1 MPLKLVTVD
10 IRYENDVVIAR
21 QKARTIAAALN
32 FDTRDQTRIATAVSE
47 IARNAFQYA
56 GGGKAEFSITD
67 APQNMLL
74 VAIRDTGE
82 GIPNL
87 DHILKG
93 KYTSPTGMGKGLTG
107 ANRLMD
113 HLRVDTVLGRGTTVM
128 LGKMLPAGFS
138 HLAEAE
144 LNRLL
149 ATLTRSPG
157 NPYEELR
164 EQNKE
169 LLSALDELRSKQSEL
184 VQLNRELD
192 ETNRG
197 VVALYAELNDKAAF
211 LQRAS
216 EMKSH
221 FLSNMSHEF
230 RTPLNSILALTQILV
245 DRLDGDLT
253 SEQEKQ
259 VKFVRNAANS
269 LSELVNDLLDI
280 AKVEAGKVT
289 IRPTNFTAETL
300 FGALRGMLR
309 PLLIQNSSVA
319 LIFEDPV
326 TIPSL
331 YTDEAKVSQI
341 LRNFISNALKFTER
355 GEIRVSAAQ
364 GHDDTVVFSVAD
376 TGIGIS
382 LEDQERIFQEWAQV
396 EGKLQKSTKGSGL
409 GLPLSRKLAQLL
421 GGNVYVKSQQGIGS
435 TFIVALPVSFNGATE
450 VIYVPEVKRELDAS
464 KLPVLVV
471 EDNREALFIYEKYLK
486 GSIFQVFPSK
496 TLKEARIALR
506 ESDPVA
512 VILDVL
518 LEGEQSWELLQELKS
533 DPATQFLPVFVITV
547 VDNQQKALSLGADAF
562 HTKPVDRSWLL
573 RQLEAIRTDSRM
585 SRRVLVVDD
594 DEASRYVVKT
604 ALAGGGFRL
613 IEAVSGSQGL
623 RLAREAKP
631 DLIILDLTMPDLS
644 GFEVLDK
651 LKTDADTARIPVI
664 IHTSRELSKDDRE
677 FLIPAIGVVPKRGH
691 SREMI
696 RASFA
701 EVFAMAGVG
710 FRAEDEVKRG
720 RHRIAM
726 SPEQLK
732 AKG

>member
-1 MPLKLVTVD
+1 MPLKLVTID
-10 IRYENDVVIAR
+10 IRYENDVVLAR

-32 FDTRDQTRIATAVSE
+32 FDTQDQTRIATAVSE

-56 GGGKAEFSITD
+56 GGGRAEFSITE

-74 VAIRDTGE
+74 VAIWDAGK

-87 DHILKG
+87 EHILKG
-93 KYTSPTGMGKGLTG
+93 KNTSPTGMGRGLTG

-113 HLRVDTVLGRGTTVM
+113 HLHVDTELGRGTTVV
-128 LGKMLPAGFS
+128 LGKTLPAGFS
-138 HLAEAE
+138 RLAEAQ
-144 LNRLL
+144 LNGLL
-149 ATLTRSPG
+149 ATLTRAPG

-184 VQLNRELD
+184 AQLNRELD

-230 RTPLNSILALTQILV
+230 RTPLNSILALTQILLE
-245 DRLDGDLT
+245 RLDGDLT

-289 IRPTNFTAETL
+289 MRPVNFTAETL
-300 FGALRGMLR
+300 FAALRGMLR
-309 PLLIQNSSVA
+309 PLLMQNSSVS

-326 TIPSL
+326 NIPPL

-355 GEIRVSAAQ
+355 GEIRVSAAR

-376 TGIGIS
+376 TGIGIG
-382 LEDQERIFQEWAQV
+382 LDDQERIFQEWAQV

-409 GLPLSRKLAQLL
+409 GLPLSKKLAQLL
-421 GGNVYVKSQQGIGS
+421 GGSVYVKSQPGAGS
-435 TFIVALPVSFNGATE
+435 TFIVAVPVSFNGATE
-450 VIYVPEVKRELDAS
+450 VVYVPEVKRELDAS
-464 KLPVLVV
+464 KLTVLVV

-486 GSIFQVFPSK
+486 GSIFQVLPAPN
-496 TLKEARIALR
+496 LKDARIALR
-506 ESDPVA
+506 EFDPVA
-512 VILDVL
+512 VVLDVL
-518 LEGEQSWELLQELKS
+518 LEGEQSWELLQELKT

-562 HTKPVDRSWLL
+562 HTKPVDRTWLL
-573 RQLEAIRTDSRM
+573 RQLEAIGTDSKM

-594 DEASRYVVKT
+594 DEASRYVVRI
-604 ALAGGGFRL
+604 ALAGAGFRL

-623 RLAREAKP
+623 RLAKEAKP
-631 DLIILDLTMPDLS
+631 DLIVLDLTMPDLS

-651 LKTDADTARIPVI
+651 LKMDSDTARIPVI
-664 IHTSRELSKDDRE
+664 VHTSRDLSKDDRE
-677 FLIPAIGVVPKRGH
+677 LLLSAIGVVPKRGR
-691 SREMI
+691 SREMT

-701 EVFAMAGVG
+701 EAFAMAGVE
-710 FRAEDEVKRG
+710 FQSERAPKSTRRSLAMAPKRFKPK
-720 RHRIAM
+720 R
-726 SPEQLK
+726 
-732 AKG
+732 

>member
-1 MPLKLVTVD
+1 MPLKLVTID
-10 IRYENDVVIAR
+10 IRYENDVVLAR

-32 FDTRDQTRIATAVSE
+32 FDTQDQTRIATAVSE

-56 GGGKAEFSITD
+56 GGGRAEFSITE

-74 VAIRDTGE
+74 VAIWDAGK

-87 DHILKG
+87 EHILKG
-93 KYTSPTGMGKGLTG
+93 KNTSPTGMGRGLTG

-113 HLRVDTVLGRGTTVM
+113 HLHVDTELGRGTTVV
-128 LGKMLPAGFS
+128 LGKTLPAGFS
-138 HLAEAE
+138 RLAEAQ
-144 LNRLL
+144 LNGLL
-149 ATLTRSPG
+149 ATLTRAPG

-184 VQLNRELD
+184 AQLNRELD

-230 RTPLNSILALTQILV
+230 RTPLNSILALTQILLE
-245 DRLDGDLT
+245 RLDGDLT

-289 IRPTNFTAETL
+289 MRPVNFTAETL
-300 FGALRGMLR
+300 FAALRGMLR
-309 PLLIQNSSVA
+309 PLLMQNSSVS

-326 TIPSL
+326 NIPPL

-355 GEIRVSAAQ
+355 GEIRVSAAR

-376 TGIGIS
+376 TGIGIG
-382 LEDQERIFQEWAQV
+382 LDDQERIFQEWAQV

-409 GLPLSRKLAQLL
+409 GLPLSKKLAQLL
-421 GGNVYVKSQQGIGS
+421 GGSVYVKSQPGAGS
-435 TFIVALPVSFNGATE
+435 TFIVAVPVSFNGATE
-450 VIYVPEVKRELDAS
+450 VVYVPEVKRELDAS
-464 KLPVLVV
+464 KLTVLVV

-486 GSIFQVFPSK
+486 GSIFQVLPAPN
-496 TLKEARIALR
+496 LKDARIALR
-506 ESDPVA
+506 EFDPVA
-512 VILDVL
+512 VVLDVL
-518 LEGEQSWELLQELKS
+518 LEGEQSWELLQELKT

-562 HTKPVDRSWLL
+562 HTKPVDRTWLL
-573 RQLEAIRTDSRM
+573 RQLEAIGTDSKM

-594 DEASRYVVKT
+594 DEASRYVVRI
-604 ALAGGGFRL
+604 ALAGAGFRL

-623 RLAREAKP
+623 RLAKEAKP
-631 DLIILDLTMPDLS
+631 DLIVLDLTMPDLS

-651 LKTDADTARIPVI
+651 LKMDSDTARIPVI
-664 IHTSRELSKDDRE
+664 VHTSRDLSKDDRE
-677 FLIPAIGVVPKRGH
+677 LLLSAIGVVPKRGR
-691 SREMI
+691 SREMT

-701 EVFAMAGVG
+701 EAFAMAGVE
-710 FRAEDEVKRG
+710 FQSEHAPKSTRRSLAMAPKRFKPK
-720 RHRIAM
+720 R
-726 SPEQLK
+726 
-732 AKG
+732 